1 MVNVMKIANLTK
13 KTFLTISCLTLAMSL
28 SVLTGVSEASPV
40 VPGMDR
46 RIPGK
51 VESANPGTPW
61 SKTRNYTPPAT
72 QEPVIKAPVIKTPAK
87 PAERQQGSNTQAS
100 K

>member
-1 MVNVMKIANLTK
+1 MRIANLTK
-13 KTFLTISCLTLAMSL
+13 KIILPISCLTLAMFL
-28 SVLTGVSEASPV
+28 SVLTIVSEASPV

-87 PAERQQGSNTQAS
+87 PAEGRQQAQNQTS